1 MTAAPRWQTPL
12 FGMIGA
18 AVTAWPEEP
27 PPVPRTDQSVVV
39 NGVSW
44 AGYCLMRELLDS
56 PGIRLAY
63 LEGALEI
70 RSPSP
75 LHEYLKKQIARLLEV
90 FSLER
95 EVPLVGYGSTTF
107 RREVRE
113 RGAEPDECYCIGRE
127 LGDAP
132 DIAIEVVL
140 TSSGLNKL
148 AIYAG
153 LGVREVWF
161 WRNQRFELHA
171 LEGEVYVPV
180 EQSRLVP
187 SLDFAVLAEFVRRP
201 DQYGAA
207 LAFRDLLRKQPKH

>member
-1 MTAAPRWQTPL
+1 MSATPRW
-12 FGMIGA
+12 IS
-18 AVTAWPEEP
+18 EP
-27 PPVPRTDQSVVV
+27 APQPTDQRVVV

-44 AGYCLMRELLDS
+44 GGYCLMRELLDS
-56 PGIRLAY
+56 PGTRLAY

-70 RSPSP
+70 MSPSP
-75 LHEYLKKQIARLLEV
+75 LHEFLKTQIARLLEV

-95 EVPLVGYGSTTF
+95 AVPLIGYGSTTF
-107 RREVRE
+107 RREARE
-113 RGAEPDECYCIGRE
+113 RGLEPDECYCVGRD

-140 TSSGLNKL
+140 TSGGLDKL

-161 WRNQRFELHA
+161 WRNDRFEIHL
-171 LEGEVYVPV
+171 LEDGSYLQV

-187 SLDFAVLAEFVRRP
+187 SLDIVLLADFVRRL
-201 DQYGAA
+201 DQYSAA
-207 LAFRDLLRKQPKH
+207 LAFRDHLRGQPRS